1 MRIAWFRHAH
11 TDAAN
16 PLDGTAALVDELR
29 RTHDID
35 VIVEAKSHDFVW
47 QQLQRPWDLCVFELD
62 NTPAHQFIWGYL
74 PNYPGV
80 VLLHSI
86 DIANL
91 RVAAL
96 ASRASVVAD
105 RGFADRLKQ
114 RFPDANLR
122 YAPPFAGQ
130 PRSVRHADDAVLRTD
145 NEPDTAAARRVKFA
159 VYDTRARGG
168 QLIDRAFER
177 ARSAGAMFDV
187 LEQEATS
194 VELERS
200 DVVIAP
206 AWPPS
211 HSPLTPLLAAM
222 AAGKAVITMEMDA
235 TGAWPAIDPQTWRPR
250 GLAVTDAP
258 VAVTVD
264 PRDEEHSLMLAIR
277 KLSADAALRD
287 QLGRAARK
295 WWEAHATPAQAASAW
310 AAILQEATT
319 LSAPPRPD
327 DWPRQFLA
335 DGTELARDIR
345 SEFGVAVD
353 IYEPSPN
360 PESRIP
366 NPGSRSSQS

>member
-1 MRIAWFRHAH
+1 M
-11 TDAAN
+11 
-16 PLDGTAALVDELR
+16 
-29 RTHDID
+29 
-35 VIVEAKSHDFVW
+35 
-47 QQLQRPWDLCVFELD
+47 
-62 NTPAHQFIWGYL
+62 
-74 PNYPGV
+74 
-80 VLLHSI
+80 
-86 DIANL
+86 
-91 RVAAL
+91 
-96 ASRASVVAD
+96 
-105 RGFADRLKQ
+105 
-114 RFPDANLR
+114 
-122 YAPPFAGQ
+122 
-130 PRSVRHADDAVLRTD
+130 
-145 NEPDTAAARRVKFA
+145 
-159 VYDTRARGG
+159 
-168 QLIDRAFER
+168 FER
-177 ARSAGAMFDV
+177 
-187 LEQEATS
+187 EATS

>member
-1 MRIAWFRHAH
+1 MRIAWFRHAN
-11 TDAAN
+11 TDLAN
-16 PLDGTAALVDELR
+16 PLDGTAAVIDGLR

-35 VIVEAKSHDFVW
+35 VIVEATAHDFVW

-62 NTPAHQFIWGYL
+62 NTRAHQFIWGYL
-74 PNYPGV
+74 PNYPGIA
-80 VLLHSI
+80 LLHSI

-91 RVAAL
+91 RVAVL
-96 ASRASVVAD
+96 ASRVSVVAE
-105 RGFADRLKQ
+105 RGFADRLKE
-114 RFPDANLR
+114 RFPNASVR
-122 YAPPFAGQ
+122 YAPPSAGQ
-130 PRSVRHADDAVLRTD
+130 ARSASGADNSVLRTD
-145 NEPDTAAARRVKFA
+145 GGADTSAARPVKFA
-159 VYDTRARGG
+159 VYDRRARGG
-168 QLIDRAFER
+168 QLVDRAFER
-177 ARSAGAMFDV
+177 ARSAGATFDV
-187 LEQEATS
+187 LEREATS

-310 AAILQEATT
+310 TAILREAMT
-319 LSAPPRPD
+319 LSPPPRPD

-360 PESRIP
+360 PGSRSP
-366 NPGSRSSQS
+366 NPGSRSSQE